1 MPTVIFCGSDLI
13 AMGAMSALEE
23 AGVRVPEEIS
33 VVGIDNIAFASLAR
47 PSLTTINVPR
57 EELGLTAYRAL
68 EKMMQLKRHKGA
80 EYTLETELVVRKS
93 TARASE
99 KRRGKA
105 R

>member
-1 MPTVIFCGSDLI
+1 
-13 AMGAMSALEE
+13 MSALEE

-33 VVGIDNIAFASLAR
+33 VVGIDDIAFAGLAR
-47 PSLTTINVPR
+47 PSLTTIHVPR

-99 KRRGKA
+99 KRRGNA